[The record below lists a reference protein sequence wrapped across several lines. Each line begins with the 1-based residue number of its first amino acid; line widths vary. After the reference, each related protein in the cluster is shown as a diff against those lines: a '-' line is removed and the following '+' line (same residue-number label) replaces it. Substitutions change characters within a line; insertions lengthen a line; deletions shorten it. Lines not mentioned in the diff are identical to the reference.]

1 MSIASVHQALRI
13 SIAAMVLVGIV
24 LLPRAY
30 GQSGS
35 TNEKAKD
42 STATQEQVL
51 ELNKRLID
59 AENSKDFD
67 TVKAM
72 VWDSPSALFVAKT
85 ATAAEGNWAGFWG
98 HDVVVQHLHDV
109 IYGGPFRIDP
119 DYTKAKAVLL
129 KPDVAETYVPVQ
141 ITVGYGGQ
149 QAVPKP
155 FLILIDWVKTS
166 SGWKMAS
173 DIAIP
178 VPPAPT
184 LERK

>member
-1 MSIASVHQALRI
+1 MHKAHIRHVIRTSITA
-13 SIAAMVLVGIV
+13 VLFIG
-24 LLPRAY
+24 LGPLPRAH
-30 GQSGS
+30 GLSGLTS
-35 TNEKAKD
+35 QNPSEASPAIQD
-42 STATQEQVL
+42 QVL
-51 ELNKRLID
+51 AMNKRLID

-67 TVKAM
+67 TVKGM
-72 VWDSPSALFVAKT
+72 VWDSPSALFIAKT

-98 HDVVVQHLHDV
+98 HDVVVGHLHEV

-119 DYTKAKAVLL
+119 DYTKVKAVLL
-129 KPDVAETYVPVQ
+129 SADVAETYVPVQ

-155 FLILIDWVKTS
+155 FLILIDWVKTP

-178 VPPAPT
+178 VPPPPSGA
-184 LERK
+184 R

>member
-1 MSIASVHQALRI
+1 MAAILLAGIAPLLRAQGL
-13 SIAAMVLVGIV
+13 SA
-24 LLPRAY
+24 
-30 GQSGS
+30 S
-35 TNEKAKD
+35 TNDGAV
-42 STATQEQVL
+42 AIPHRVL
-51 ELNKRLID
+51 AMNKQLID
-59 AENSKDFD
+59 AENARDFD

-85 ATAAEGNWAGFWG
+85 ATAVEGNWAGFWG
-98 HDVVVQHLHDV
+98 HDVVVEHLHEV

-119 DYTKAKAVLL
+119 DYTKAKAILL
-129 KPDVAETYVPVQ
+129 SADVAETYVPVQ

-178 VPPAPT
+178 VPPP
-184 LERK
+184 EQDGK